1 LRRFFNMTKRNYSAA
16 LRALFFACL
25 LIAFTLTGIASGAT
39 KNDSPVKEW
48 KGGDSSGSKI
58 VLAAQAKNRSIPLAG
73 SSANKVLP
81 PPCTVT
87 GVKGKMVTLKDFYG
101 RIDTVEVLDA
111 TGIQVG
117 EQAVVKN
124 GRLKLGPRP
133 E

>member
-1 LRRFFNMTKRNYSAA
+1 
-16 LRALFFACL
+16 
-25 LIAFTLTGIASGAT
+25 
-39 KNDSPVKEW
+39 VKEW